1 MSAGGKKGG
10 EKSGGSDE
18 CKAGSTEVAK
28 IRKEKKAALGEFG
41 ASMTQRFGRRAP
53 PGEQATKEGAAE
65 EGAAVPL
72 PTSVGERP
80 TEEGAP
86 AQLEED
92 IGMDVGQGKQEVL
105 NSPYHK
111 YGKRPEVAH
120 DVCLYDWRSMI
131 GMIGVTTTQNNK
143 P

>member
-1 MSAGGKKGG
+1 MYAHIYSLTVCA
-10 EKSGGSDE
+10 
-18 CKAGSTEVAK
+18 CV
-28 IRKEKKAALGEFG
+28 
-41 ASMTQRFGRRAP
+41 
-53 PGEQATKEGAAE
+53 
-65 EGAAVPL
+65 
-72 PTSVGERP
+72 
-80 TEEGAP
+80 
-86 AQLEED
+86 EED

-131 GMIGVTTTQNNK
+131 GMIGVRTTQNNK